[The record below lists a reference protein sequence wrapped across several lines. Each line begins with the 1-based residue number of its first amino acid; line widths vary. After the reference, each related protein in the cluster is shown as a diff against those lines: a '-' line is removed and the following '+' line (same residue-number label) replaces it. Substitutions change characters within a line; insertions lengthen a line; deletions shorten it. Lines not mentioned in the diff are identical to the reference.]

1 MRTGKIS
8 EAILSRSVLKE
19 IKYKNDCVL
28 QGPGS
33 GQDASELLLS
43 GAGVLVASNPVALN
57 CELDAYL
64 GISRAANDVAAR
76 GGIPR
81 AITAVVLL
89 PTGYTEL
96 RLKKLQRRIEECCSS
111 HGIALAGGHTE
122 VSPLVKAPCV
132 TFTCIGESAG
142 HRPHIAAGQD
152 IIMTAPAGLE
162 GAFIMAECKQ
172 EAILARYSRSF
183 YEKCRIAPS
192 NLFAI
197 ETAHKALELGAS
209 YVHNL
214 SAGGVFNGLWEL
226 AAYGS
231 LGIDV
236 DLKKIPVR
244 QEIIEL
250 CELFECNPYQLAS
263 GGALLLTADIGLL
276 LAERMQQAGFAAVK
290 IGETTD
296 SNDRIIRNDDE
307 VRYLEEPKADEILG
321 LFYKDGGL

>member
-8 EAILSRSVLKE
+8 EAILSRSVLNE

-33 GQDASELLLS
+33 GQDASELLIS
-43 GAGVLVASNPVALN
+43 GSGVLVASNPVVLN

-64 GISRAANDVAAR
+64 GISRVANDVAAR

-81 AITAVVLL
+81 AVTAVLIL

-96 RLKKLQRRIEECCSS
+96 RLKKLMRRIEECCQGS
-111 HGIALAGGHTE
+111 GIVLAGGHTE
-122 VSPLVKAPCV
+122 VSPQVKAPCI
-132 TFTCIGESAG
+132 TFTCIGESTG
-142 HRPHIAAGQD
+142 HRPHMEAGQD
-152 IIMTAPAGLE
+152 IIMVAPAGLE
-162 GAFIMAECKQ
+162 GAFIMTECRQ
-172 EAILARYSRSF
+172 ETILKMYSKSF
-183 YEKCRIAPS
+183 YEKCRIAPDK
-192 NLFAI
+192 LFAV
-197 ETAHKALELGAS
+197 EMAHKALELGAS

-214 SAGGVFNGLWEL
+214 SVGGIFNGLWEL
-226 AAYGS
+226 AAYGNM
-231 LGIDV
+231 GIDV
-236 DLKKIPVR
+236 DLKKIPVS

-263 GGALLLTADIGLL
+263 GGALLLTADIGLYL
-276 LAERMQQAGFAAVK
+276 SRHMQQAGFAAVK

-307 VRYLEEPKADEILG
+307 IRYLEEPKTDEILR
-321 LFYKDGGL
+321 LFYGDGGQ